1 MGECGLKDWLVI
13 SFVSFPPGSSSAGFH
28 ILHPLAPQSLAV
40 PRHSPLTLE
49 CVVSGSPPASLR
61 WVKDGRD
68 ALRKGR
74 WKLLRSHL
82 VTDRLETSDSG
93 NYSCVVGNESGEVKY
108 VNYSLTVLG
117 KK

>member
-1 MGECGLKDWLVI
+1 MI
-13 SFVSFPPGSSSAGFH
+13 SLVSFPPGSSSGGFQ

-49 CVVSGSPPASLR
+49 CVVSGSPPASVR
-61 WVKDGRD
+61 WVKDGQD
-68 ALRKGR
+68 ALGKGR

-82 VTDRLETSDSG
+82 VTDRLEASDSG
-93 NYSCVVGNESGEVKY
+93 NYSCVVGNELGVVKY
-108 VNYSLTVLG
+108 VNYSLTILG